1 MGVETKNMEDI
12 TQLSKWKIP
21 DDENLKVIWSALELA
36 ASFLSWQASVLHASS
51 LIGNSNMKLNMH

>member
-1 MGVETKNMEDI
+1 MEDI
-12 TQLSKWKIP
+12 TQLAKWKIP

-51 LIGNSNMKLNMH
+51 LISNSNMKLNMH